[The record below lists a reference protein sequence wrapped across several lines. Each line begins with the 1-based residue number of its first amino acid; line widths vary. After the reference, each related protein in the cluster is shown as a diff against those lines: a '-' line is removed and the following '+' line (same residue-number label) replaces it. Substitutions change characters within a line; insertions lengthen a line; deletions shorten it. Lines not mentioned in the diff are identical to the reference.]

1 MWCQWTNGKKAWM
14 IDGRFENCL
23 AWIDVENIKF
33 SNKKKEKMEKIGFRF
48 QLFSENH
55 TFILKYKFTSSFH
68 NVSEF
73 THVGGFWLDEN

>member
-1 MWCQWTNGKKAWM
+1 
-14 IDGRFENCL
+14 
-23 AWIDVENIKF
+23 
-33 SNKKKEKMEKIGFRF
+33 MEKIGFRF

-73 THVGGFWLDEN
+73 THVGGF